1 MTFWGRAVSDISID
15 IDWLNNYAKSVN
27 NASDDFTTAD
37 ESLNEARISAE
48 SFGEL
53 GAEVGTDVAYAR
65 VADHLYEQARR
76 GCEVLAAA
84 AVGLRNVV
92 TLHQTQDEDAASE
105 FTRTEPA

>member
-1 MTFWGRAVSDISID
+1 MSDAISID

-27 NASDDFTTAD
+27 NASDDMQAAD

-65 VADHLYEQARR
+65 VADHLYQQAQR

-84 AVGLRNVV
+84 AAGLRNVV
-92 TLHQTQDEDAASE
+92 TMHQTQDDDAARE
-105 FTRTEPA
+105 LARNE

>member
-1 MTFWGRAVSDISID
+1 MSDITID
-15 IDWLNNYAKSVN
+15 IDWLNNYAKSVH
-27 NASDDFTTAD
+27 NAADDMTAAD
-37 ESLNEARISAE
+37 EGLNETRIGAE

-92 TLHQTQDEDAASE
+92 TLHQTQDEDSASG
-105 FTRTEPA
+105 FTRTDSI